1 MKTLIFVGS
10 PRKQGDTMSLVN
22 LLCEELQGE
31 VKIVYAYDCHFSGC
45 LDCRYC
51 WKNEGCA
58 LDDGMQEIYDY
69 IQKSDNILIASPVYF
84 SQLSG
89 KLLDV
94 TSRLQTYFCGRFF
107 RKTEPVP
114 KKKKGAVILVGGGDG
129 HLENAYYTASTLL
142 HHMNSYN
149 IYPLVYS
156 HMTNNRPALQDENA
170 VKGVKE
176 IVEFF
181 NN

>member
-69 IQKSDNILIASPVYF
+69 IQNFL
-84 SQLSG
+84 G
-89 KLLDV
+89 KQNRFQRRKKVLL
-94 TSRLQTYFCGRFF
+94 YW
-107 RKTEPVP
+107 
-114 KKKKGAVILVGGGDG
+114 
-129 HLENAYYTASTLL
+129 
-142 HHMNSYN
+142 
-149 IYPLVYS
+149 
-156 HMTNNRPALQDENA
+156 
-170 VKGVKE
+170 
-176 IVEFF
+176 
-181 NN
+181 

>member
-1 MKTLIFVGS
+1 
-10 PRKQGDTMSLVN
+10 MSVVKW
-22 LLCEELQGE
+22 LCEDLQGE

-69 IQKSDNILIASPVYF
+69 IQECDNILIASPVYF

-94 TSRLQTYFCGRFF
+94 ASRLQTYFCGRFLGRRSRF
-107 RKTEPVP
+107 RRR
-114 KKKKGAVILVGGGDG
+114 KKEQL
-129 HLENAYYTASTLL
+129 Y
-142 HHMNSYN
+142 
-149 IYPLVYS
+149 
-156 HMTNNRPALQDENA
+156 
-170 VKGVKE
+170 
-176 IVEFF
+176 
-181 NN
+181 